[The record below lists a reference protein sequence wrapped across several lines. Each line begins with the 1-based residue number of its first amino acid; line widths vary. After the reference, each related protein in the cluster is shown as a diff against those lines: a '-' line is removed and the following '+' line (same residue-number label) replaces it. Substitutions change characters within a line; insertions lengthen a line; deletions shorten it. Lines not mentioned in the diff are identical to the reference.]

1 MRPILTP
8 DCETMTTKAHNSSP
22 ARFTVFTVCVDPET
36 VANVMDGC
44 AYTADTEF
52 AGEFHDY
59 MGHHKRPQFS
69 QRVRDSAAQ
78 IALIDFDRNSEEA
91 ARSAEILHQLF
102 PGKIAII
109 AVSKRSHEELIL
121 QAMRAG
127 CSEFLPCPFVL
138 SQFTDM
144 MARLQARFSTLAPEG
159 EKNAGTV
166 IALFGVKGGVGT
178 TTLAIYL
185 ATFLV
190 RQHRKKVL
198 LIDHHHQLGHVCL
211 YLGLRENPYYF
222 DELLRNVD
230 RLDVELLTGFLTR
243 HPSGLDVLP
252 SPDTCAVRYSSSPH
266 DMEHVLAFLRS
277 EYDYVIL
284 DSSLETQNV
293 SSVIIDSSDEVYLVA
308 TPDVAAL
315 RDLSRHVEN
324 FGLDART
331 APKLRIAINRSS
343 SNDAVSAE
351 QVEAAVR
358 FPVSVTFP
366 NSYAELLRAINAGE
380 PLSPQRRSEFTTK
393 ISKWA
398 NRLVHAQSNPQTDS
412 PKKRRFAFWK

>member
-1 MRPILTP
+1 
-8 DCETMTTKAHNSSP
+8 
-22 ARFTVFTVCVDPET
+22 
-36 VANVMDGC
+36 
-44 AYTADTEF
+44 
-52 AGEFHDY
+52 
-59 MGHHKRPQFS
+59 
-69 QRVRDSAAQ
+69 
-78 IALIDFDRNSEEA
+78 
-91 ARSAEILHQLF
+91 
-102 PGKIAII
+102 
-109 AVSKRSHEELIL
+109 
-121 QAMRAG
+121 
-127 CSEFLPCPFVL
+127 
-138 SQFTDM
+138 
-144 MARLQARFSTLAPEG
+144 
-159 EKNAGTV
+159 V
-166 IALFGVKGGVGT
+166 IALFGVKGGVGG

-211 YLGLRENPYYF
+211 YLGLTENPYYF

-230 RLDVELLTGFLTR
+230 RLDVELLAGFLTR

-252 SPDTCAVRYSSSPH
+252 SPDTCAVRYSSNPH
-266 DMEHVLAFLRS
+266 DMEHVLSFLRS

-293 SSVIIDSSDEVYLVA
+293 NSAIIDCADEVYLVA

-324 FGLDART
+324 FGLDAKT

-343 SNDAVSAE
+343 SDDAVSAE

-358 FPVSVTFP
+358 FPVSVTVP
-366 NSYAELLRAINAGE
+366 NAYAELIHAINAGE

-398 NRLVHAQSNPQTDS
+398 NRLVHAQSNPETDL
-412 PKKRRFAFWK
+412 PKKSRFAFWR

>member
-1 MRPILTP
+1 M
-8 DCETMTTKAHNSSP
+8 MTKANNSSP

-44 AYTADTEF
+44 AYAADTEF

-69 QRVRDSAAQ
+69 KRVRESAAQ
-78 IALIDFDRNSEEA
+78 IALIDFDSKPEEA
-91 ARSAEILHQLF
+91 AQSAGILHQLF

-127 CSEFLPCPFVL
+127 CSEFLPCPFDL

-144 MARLQARFSTLAPEG
+144 VARLQARFSMLAPEG
-159 EKNAGTV
+159 AKNVGNV

-230 RLDVELLTGFLTR
+230 RLDVELLTGFLTH
-243 HPSGLDVLP
+243 HPSGLDLLP

-266 DMEHVLAFLRS
+266 DMEHVLAFLRG

-293 SSVIIDSSDEVYLVA
+293 SSVIIDSADEVYLVA

-380 PLSPQRRSEFTTK
+380 PLSPQRRSEFTSK

-398 NRLVHAQSNPQTDS
+398 NRMVHAHSNPETDT
-412 PKKRRFAFWK
+412 PKKRRLAFWR

>member
-1 MRPILTP
+1 MMI
-8 DCETMTTKAHNSSP
+8 KAHNSGP
-22 ARFTVFTVCVDPET
+22 ARFSVFTVCADQQT

-44 AYTADTEF
+44 AYAADTEF
-52 AGEFHDY
+52 SGEFHDY
-59 MGHHKRPQFS
+59 MGRNKRPQFS
-69 QRVRDSAAQ
+69 QRVKDSAAC
-78 IALIDFDRNSEEA
+78 IAIVDFDGKPEA
-91 ARSAEILHQLF
+91 AAQSTEILHQMF

-109 AVSKRSHEELIL
+109 AVSRRSDEELL
-121 QAMRAG
+121 VQAMRAG
-127 CSEFLPCPFVL
+127 CSEVLPCPFDL
-138 SQFTDM
+138 SQFTEM
-144 MARLQARFSTLAPEG
+144 VGRLQSRFAAISPDSQ
-159 EKNAGTV
+159 KNSGSV
-166 IALFGVKGGVGT
+166 IALFGVKGGVGA
-178 TTLAIYL
+178 TTLAVYL

-211 YLGLRENPYYF
+211 YLGLSENPYYF

-230 RLDVELLTGFLTR
+230 RLDVELLSGFLTR

-252 SPDTCAVRYSSSPH
+252 SPDICAVRYGGNPH
-266 DMEHVLAFLRS
+266 DMEHVLEFLRG

-284 DSSLETQNV
+284 DSSLESQNV
-293 SSVIIDSSDEVYLVA
+293 NSAIIESADEVYLVS

-331 APKLRIAINRSS
+331 GPKLRIAINRSS
-343 SNDAVSAE
+343 ANDAVSAE
-351 QVEAAVR
+351 QVESAVR
-358 FPVSVTFP
+358 FPVSVTIP
-366 NSYAELLRAINAGE
+366 NSYAELVRAINAGE

-398 NRLVHAQSNPQTDS
+398 NRMVHAQSNPQTET
-412 PKKRRFAFWK
+412 PKRSRFMFWR

>member
-1 MRPILTP
+1 M
-8 DCETMTTKAHNSSP
+8 MTKAHNSGS

-44 AYTADTEF
+44 AYAADTEF

-59 MGHHKRPQFS
+59 MGLHKRPQFS

-78 IALIDFDRNSEEA
+78 IALIDFDRNPEEA
-91 ARSAEILHQLF
+91 AQSAEILHQLF

-144 MARLQARFSTLAPEG
+144 VARLQARFSTLAPEG
-159 EKNAGTV
+159 AKNVGTV

-243 HPSGLDVLP
+243 HPSGLDLLP

-293 SSVIIDSSDEVYLVA
+293 SSVIIDSADEVYLVA

-380 PLSPQRRSEFTTK
+380 PLSPQRRSEFTSK

-398 NRLVHAQSNPQTDS
+398 NRLVHAQSNPATDIA
-412 PKKRRFAFWK
+412 KKRRFAFWK

>member
-1 MRPILTP
+1 
-8 DCETMTTKAHNSSP
+8 MTAKSHNSSS
-22 ARFTVFTVCVDPET
+22 ARFAVFTVCVDPET

-44 AYTADTEF
+44 AYATDTEF

-59 MGHHKRPQFS
+59 MGRHKRPQFS
-69 QRVRDSAAQ
+69 QRVKESAAQ
-78 IALIDFDRNSEEA
+78 IAIIDFDRKPDEA
-91 ARSAEILHQLF
+91 AESTEILHHMF
-102 PGKIAII
+102 PGKIAVI
-109 AVSKRSHEELIL
+109 AVSKRSNEQLIL

-127 CSEFLPCPFVL
+127 CSEFLPCPFDL
-138 SQFTDM
+138 PQFTDM
-144 MARLQARFSTLAPEG
+144 MGRLQSRFAAVAPDSS
-159 EKNAGTV
+159 KNVGRL
-166 IALFGVKGGVGT
+166 IALFGVKGGVGA
-178 TTLAIYL
+178 TTLAVYL

-211 YLGLRENPYYF
+211 YLGLTENPYYF
-222 DELLRNVD
+222 DELIRNVD

-293 SSVIIDSSDEVYLVA
+293 NSTIIDSADEVYLVA

-351 QVEAAVR
+351 QVESAVR
-358 FPVSVTFP
+358 FPVSVTIP
-366 NSYAELLRAINAGE
+366 NSYAELVRAINAGE

-398 NRLVHAQSNPQTDS
+398 NRLVRAQSNPETET
-412 PKKRRFAFWK
+412 PKRNRFAFWR

>member
-1 MRPILTP
+1 
-8 DCETMTTKAHNSSP
+8 MTTKAHNSSS

-44 AYTADTEF
+44 AYAADTEF

-69 QRVRDSAAQ
+69 QRVKDSAAQ
-78 IALIDFDRNSEEA
+78 IALIDFDRKPDEA
-91 ARSAEILHQLF
+91 AQSAEILHQMF

-127 CSEFLPCPFVL
+127 CSEFLPCPFIL

-144 MARLQARFSTLAPEG
+144 VGRLQSRFIALAPESA
-159 EKNAGTV
+159 KNSGHV
-166 IALFGVKGGVGT
+166 IALFGVKGGVGG

-211 YLGLRENPYYF
+211 YLGLTENPYYF

-230 RLDVELLTGFLTR
+230 RLDVELLAGFLTR

-266 DMEHVLAFLRS
+266 DMEHVLSFLRS

-293 SSVIIDSSDEVYLVA
+293 NSAIIDSADEVYLVA

-324 FGLDART
+324 FGLDAKT

-358 FPVSVTFP
+358 FPVSVTIP
-366 NSYAELLRAINAGE
+366 NAYAELIHAINAGE

-398 NRLVHAQSNPQTDS
+398 NRIVHAQSNPETDT

>member
-1 MRPILTP
+1 
-8 DCETMTTKAHNSSP
+8 MTAKPHNSSP

-44 AYTADTEF
+44 AYAADTEF

-59 MGHHKRPQFS
+59 MGRNKRPQFS
-69 QRVRDSAAQ
+69 QRVKESAAQ
-78 IALIDFDRNSEEA
+78 IAIVDFDRRPDEA
-91 ARSAEILHQLF
+91 AQSAEILHQMF
-102 PGKIAII
+102 PGKISII
-109 AVSKRSHEELIL
+109 AVSKRSNEELIL

-127 CSEFLPCPFVL
+127 CSEFLPCPFIL
-138 SQFTDM
+138 SQFTEM
-144 MARLQARFSTLAPEG
+144 VGRLQSRFAALAHDSS
-159 EKNAGTV
+159 KNVGSV

-178 TTLAIYL
+178 TTLAVYL
-185 ATFLV
+185 AMFLV

-198 LIDHHHQLGHVCL
+198 LIDHHHQLGHICL
-211 YLGLRENPYYF
+211 YLGLTENPYYF

-230 RLDVELLTGFLTR
+230 RLDVELLAGFLTR

-266 DMEHVLAFLRS
+266 DMEHVLSFLRS

-293 SSVIIDSSDEVYLVA
+293 NSVIIDSADEVYLVA

-343 SNDAVSAE
+343 SNDAVSSE
-351 QVEAAVR
+351 QVESAVR
-358 FPVSVTFP
+358 FPVSVTIP
-366 NSYAELLRAINAGE
+366 NSYAELVRAINAGE

-398 NRLVHAQSNPQTDS
+398 NRLVRAQSNPETETT
-412 PKKRRFAFWK
+412 KRRLFAFWR

>member
-1 MRPILTP
+1 M
-8 DCETMTTKAHNSSP
+8 
-22 ARFTVFTVCVDPET
+22 FTVCVDPET

-44 AYTADTEF
+44 AYAADTEF

-59 MGHHKRPQFS
+59 MGHHKRAQFS
-69 QRVRDSAAQ
+69 QRVKDAAAQ
-78 IALIDFDRNSEEA
+78 IALIDFDRNPDEA
-91 ARSAEILHQLF
+91 VQSAEILHQMF

-109 AVSKRSHEELIL
+109 AVSKRSHQELIL

-127 CSEFLPCPFVL
+127 CSEFLSCPFVL
-138 SQFTDM
+138 SQFTEM
-144 MARLQARFSTLAPEG
+144 VGRLQSRFTALAPESA
-159 EKNAGTV
+159 KNAGTV
-166 IALFGVKGGVGT
+166 IALFGVKGGVGG
-178 TTLAIYL
+178 TTLAVYL

-211 YLGLRENPYYF
+211 YLGLTENPYYF

-230 RLDVELLTGFLTR
+230 RLDVELLAGFLTR

-266 DMEHVLAFLRS
+266 DMEHVLSFLRS

-293 SSVIIDSSDEVYLVA
+293 NSAIIDSADEVYLVA

-324 FGLDART
+324 FGLDAKT

-358 FPVSVTFP
+358 FPVSVTIP
-366 NSYAELLRAINAGE
+366 NAYAELIHAINAGE
-380 PLSPQRRSEFTTK
+380 PLSPQRRSEFTSK

-398 NRLVHAQSNPQTDS
+398 NRMVHAQSNPDTDT
-412 PKKRRFAFWK
+412 PKKRRLAFWK

>member
-1 MRPILTP
+1 
-8 DCETMTTKAHNSSP
+8 MTTKPRNSNP
-22 ARFTVFTVCVDPET
+22 ARFMVFTVCVDPET

-44 AYTADTEF
+44 AYASDTEF

-59 MGHHKRPQFS
+59 MGLHKRPQFS
-69 QRVRDSAAQ
+69 QRVKDSTAQ
-78 IALIDFDRNSEEA
+78 IALIDFDRNIDEA
-91 ARSAEILHQLF
+91 EQSAEILHKTF
-102 PGKIAII
+102 SGKIAII
-109 AVSKRSHEELIL
+109 AVSRRSQEELIL
-121 QAMRAG
+121 RAMRAG
-127 CSEFLPCPFVL
+127 CSEFLSCPFVL
-138 SQFTDM
+138 SDFTDM
-144 MARLQARFSTLAPEG
+144 VGRLQSRFTALAPESV
-159 EKNAGTV
+159 KNAGNV
-166 IALFGVKGGVGT
+166 IALFGVKGGVGG
-178 TTLAIYL
+178 TTLAVYL

-211 YLGLRENPYYF
+211 YLGLKENPYYF

-243 HPSGLDVLP
+243 HPSGLDVLA

-266 DMEHVLAFLRS
+266 DMEHVLSFLRS

-293 SSVIIDSSDEVYLVA
+293 NSAIIDSADEVYLVA

-324 FGLDART
+324 FGLDAKT

-358 FPVSVTFP
+358 FPVSVTIP
-366 NSYAELLRAINAGE
+366 NAYAELIHAINAGE

-398 NRLVHAQSNPQTDS
+398 NRMVHAQSNPETDT
-412 PKKRRFAFWK
+412 PRKRGLAFWR

>member
-1 MRPILTP
+1 
-8 DCETMTTKAHNSSP
+8 MTTKSHNSSP

-44 AYTADTEF
+44 AYATDTEF

-59 MGHHKRPQFS
+59 MGQHKRPQFS
-69 QRVRDSAAQ
+69 QRVKEAAAQ
-78 IALIDFDRNSEEA
+78 IALIDFDLKPEEA
-91 ARSAEILHQLF
+91 ALSAGILHQMF

-109 AVSKRSHEELIL
+109 AVSKSNNQELIL

-127 CSEFLPCPFVL
+127 CSEFLACPFDL

-144 MARLQARFSTLAPEG
+144 VDRLQSRFAAAAPESS
-159 EKNAGTV
+159 KNAGTV
-166 IALFGVKGGVGT
+166 IALFGVKGGVGG

-211 YLGLRENPYYF
+211 YLGLTENPYYF

-230 RLDVELLTGFLTR
+230 RLDVELLAGFLTR

-252 SPDTCAVRYSSSPH
+252 SPDTCAVRYSSNPH
-266 DMEHVLAFLRS
+266 DMEHVLSFLRS

-293 SSVIIDSSDEVYLVA
+293 NSAIIDCADEVYLVA

-324 FGLDART
+324 FGLDAKT

-343 SNDAVSAE
+343 SDDAVSAE

-358 FPVSVTFP
+358 FPVSVTVP
-366 NSYAELLRAINAGE
+366 NAYAELIHAINAGE

-398 NRLVHAQSNPQTDS
+398 NRLVHAQSNPETDS

>member
-1 MRPILTP
+1 
-8 DCETMTTKAHNSSP
+8 MTTKPHNSSS

-44 AYTADTEF
+44 AYAADTEF

-69 QRVRDSAAQ
+69 QRVKASAAQ
-78 IALIDFDRNSEEA
+78 IALIDFDRKPDEA
-91 ARSAEILHQLF
+91 AQSAEILHQMF

-127 CSEFLPCPFVL
+127 CSEFLPCPFIL
-138 SQFTDM
+138 SQFTEM
-144 MARLQARFSTLAPEG
+144 VGRLQSRFTALAPESA
-159 EKNAGTV
+159 KNVGTV
-166 IALFGVKGGVGT
+166 IALFGVKGGVGG
-178 TTLAIYL
+178 TTLAVYL

-211 YLGLRENPYYF
+211 YLGLTENPYYF

-230 RLDVELLTGFLTR
+230 RLDVELLAGFLTR

-266 DMEHVLAFLRS
+266 DMEHVLSFLRS

-293 SSVIIDSSDEVYLVA
+293 NSAIIDSADEVYLVA

-324 FGLDART
+324 FGLDAKT

-358 FPVSVTFP
+358 FPVSVTIP
-366 NSYAELLRAINAGE
+366 NAYAELIHAINAGE

-398 NRLVHAQSNPQTDS
+398 NRMVHAQSNPDTDT
-412 PKKRRFAFWK
+412 PKKRRLAFWK

>member
-1 MRPILTP
+1 
-8 DCETMTTKAHNSSP
+8 MTAKSHNSNS

-44 AYTADTEF
+44 AYAADTEF

-59 MGHHKRPQFS
+59 MGRHKRPQFS
-69 QRVRDSAAQ
+69 QRVKESAAQ
-78 IALIDFDRNSEEA
+78 IAIIDFDRKPDEA
-91 ARSAEILHQLF
+91 AESTEILHQMF
-102 PGKIAII
+102 PGKIAIV
-109 AVSKRSHEELIL
+109 AVSKSSHEQLIL

-127 CSEFLPCPFVL
+127 CSEFLPCPFGL

-144 MARLQARFSTLAPEG
+144 MGRLQSRFAAVAPDSS
-159 EKNAGTV
+159 KNAGCL
-166 IALFGVKGGVGT
+166 IALFGVKGGVGA
-178 TTLAIYL
+178 TTLAVYL

-211 YLGLRENPYYF
+211 YLGLTENPYYF

-230 RLDVELLTGFLTR
+230 RLDVELLAGFLTR
-243 HPSGLDVLP
+243 HSSGLDVLP
-252 SPDTCAVRYSSSPH
+252 SPDTCAVRYSSSPQ

-284 DSSLETQNV
+284 DSSLETQNAN
-293 SSVIIDSSDEVYLVA
+293 SAIIDSADEVYLVA

-351 QVEAAVR
+351 QVEGAVR
-358 FPVSVTFP
+358 FPVSVTIP
-366 NSYAELLRAINAGE
+366 NSYAELVRAINAGE

-398 NRLVHAQSNPQTDS
+398 NRLVHAQSNPETETT
-412 PKKRRFAFWK
+412 KRNRFAFWR

>member
-1 MRPILTP
+1 M
-8 DCETMTTKAHNSSP
+8 
-22 ARFTVFTVCVDPET
+22 
-36 VANVMDGC
+36 ANVMDGC
-44 AYTADTEF
+44 AYAADTEF

-59 MGHHKRPQFS
+59 MGLNKRPQFS
-69 QRVRDSAAQ
+69 QRVKDSAAQ
-78 IALIDFDRNSEEA
+78 IALVDFDLRPEDA
-91 ARSAEILHQLF
+91 AQSAEILHQMF

-109 AVSKRSHEELIL
+109 AVSKRSDQELIL

-144 MARLQARFSTLAPEG
+144 VERLQSRFAAVAPDSS
-159 EKNAGTV
+159 KNTGSV
-166 IALFGVKGGVGT
+166 IALFGVKGGVGA

-211 YLGLRENPYYF
+211 YLGLTENPYYF

-230 RLDVELLTGFLTR
+230 RLDVELLAGFLTH

-252 SPDTCAVRYSSSPH
+252 SPDTCAVRYSSSPD

-293 SSVIIDSSDEVYLVA
+293 NSTIIDSADEVYLVA

-351 QVEAAVR
+351 QVESAVR
-358 FPVSVTFP
+358 FPVSVTIP
-366 NSYAELLRAINAGE
+366 NSYAELVRAINAGE

-393 ISKWA
+393 ISKWV
-398 NRLVHAQSNPQTDS
+398 NRLVQAQSDKETET
-412 PKKRRFAFWK
+412 PKRNRFAFWR

>member
-1 MRPILTP
+1 
-8 DCETMTTKAHNSSP
+8 MTTKAHNSSP

-44 AYTADTEF
+44 AYAADTEF

-69 QRVRDSAAQ
+69 QRVKDSAAQ
-78 IALIDFDRNSEEA
+78 IALIDFDRKPDEA
-91 ARSAEILHQLF
+91 AQSAEILHQMF

-127 CSEFLPCPFVL
+127 CSEFLPCPFIL

-144 MARLQARFSTLAPEG
+144 VGRLQSRFTALAPESA
-159 EKNAGTV
+159 KNSGHV
-166 IALFGVKGGVGT
+166 IALFGVKGGVGG

-211 YLGLRENPYYF
+211 YLGLTENPYYF

-230 RLDVELLTGFLTR
+230 RLDVELLAGFLTR

-266 DMEHVLAFLRS
+266 DMEHVLSFLRS

-293 SSVIIDSSDEVYLVA
+293 NSAIIDSADEVYLVA

-324 FGLDART
+324 FGLDAKT

-358 FPVSVTFP
+358 FPVSVTIP
-366 NSYAELLRAINAGE
+366 NAYAELIHAINAGE

-398 NRLVHAQSNPQTDS
+398 NRIVHAQSNPETDT

>member
-1 MRPILTP
+1 
-8 DCETMTTKAHNSSP
+8 MTAKSHNSNS

-44 AYTADTEF
+44 AYAADTEF

-59 MGHHKRPQFS
+59 MGRHKRPQFS
-69 QRVRDSAAQ
+69 QRVKESAAQ
-78 IALIDFDRNSEEA
+78 IAIIDFDRKPDEA
-91 ARSAEILHQLF
+91 AESTEILHQMF
-102 PGKIAII
+102 PGKIAIV
-109 AVSKRSHEELIL
+109 AVSKSSHEQLIL

-127 CSEFLPCPFVL
+127 CSEFLPCPFGL

-144 MARLQARFSTLAPEG
+144 MGRLQSRFAAVAPDSS
-159 EKNAGTV
+159 KNAGCL
-166 IALFGVKGGVGT
+166 IALFGVKGGVGA
-178 TTLAIYL
+178 TTLAVYL

-211 YLGLRENPYYF
+211 YLGLTENPYYF

-230 RLDVELLTGFLTR
+230 RLDVELLAGFLTR
-243 HPSGLDVLP
+243 HSSGLDVLP
-252 SPDTCAVRYSSSPH
+252 SPDTCAVRYSSSPQ

-284 DSSLETQNV
+284 DSSLETQNAN
-293 SSVIIDSSDEVYLVA
+293 SAIIDSADEVYLVA

-351 QVEAAVR
+351 QVESAVR
-358 FPVSVTFP
+358 FPVSVTIP
-366 NSYAELLRAINAGE
+366 NSYAELVRAINAGE

-398 NRLVHAQSNPQTDS
+398 NRLVHAQSNPETETT
-412 PKKRRFAFWK
+412 KRNRFAFWR

>member
-1 MRPILTP
+1 M
-8 DCETMTTKAHNSSP
+8 
-22 ARFTVFTVCVDPET
+22 FTVCVDPDT

-44 AYTADTEF
+44 AYAADTEF

-69 QRVRDSAAQ
+69 QRVKDAAAQ
-78 IALIDFDRNSEEA
+78 IALIDFDRNPDEA
-91 ARSAEILHQLF
+91 VQSAEILHQMF

-109 AVSKRSHEELIL
+109 AVSKRSHQELIL

-127 CSEFLPCPFVL
+127 CSEFLSCPFVL
-138 SQFTDM
+138 SQFTEM
-144 MARLQARFSTLAPEG
+144 VGRLQSRFTALAPESA
-159 EKNAGTV
+159 KNAGTV
-166 IALFGVKGGVGT
+166 IALFGVKGGVGG
-178 TTLAIYL
+178 TTLAVYL

-211 YLGLRENPYYF
+211 YLGLTENPYYF

-230 RLDVELLTGFLTR
+230 RLDVELLAGFLTR

-266 DMEHVLAFLRS
+266 DMEHVLSFLRS

-293 SSVIIDSSDEVYLVA
+293 NSAIIDSADEVYLVA

-324 FGLDART
+324 FGLDAKT

-358 FPVSVTFP
+358 FPVSVTIP
-366 NSYAELLRAINAGE
+366 NAYAELIHAINAGE
-380 PLSPQRRSEFTTK
+380 PLSPQRRSEFTSK

-398 NRLVHAQSNPQTDS
+398 NRMVHAQSNPDTDT
-412 PKKRRFAFWK
+412 PKKRRLAFWK

>member
-1 MRPILTP
+1 
-8 DCETMTTKAHNSSP
+8 MTTKPHNSSS

-44 AYTADTEF
+44 AYAADTEF

-69 QRVRDSAAQ
+69 QRVKESAAQ
-78 IALIDFDRNSEEA
+78 IALIDFDRKPDEA
-91 ARSAEILHQLF
+91 AQSAEILHQMF

-109 AVSKRSHEELIL
+109 AVSKRSNEELIL

-127 CSEFLPCPFVL
+127 CSEFLPCPFIL

-144 MARLQARFSTLAPEG
+144 VGRLQSRFTALAPESA
-159 EKNAGTV
+159 KNSGHV
-166 IALFGVKGGVGT
+166 IALFGVKGGVGG

-211 YLGLRENPYYF
+211 YLGLTENPYYF

-230 RLDVELLTGFLTR
+230 RLDVELLAGFLTR

-266 DMEHVLAFLRS
+266 DMEHVLSFLRS

-293 SSVIIDSSDEVYLVA
+293 NSAIIDSADEVYLVA

-324 FGLDART
+324 FGLDAKT

-358 FPVSVTFP
+358 FPVSVTIP
-366 NSYAELLRAINAGE
+366 NAYAELIHAINAGE

-398 NRLVHAQSNPQTDS
+398 NRIVHAQSNPETDT

>member
-1 MRPILTP
+1 
-8 DCETMTTKAHNSSP
+8 MTTKAHNSSP

-44 AYTADTEF
+44 AYAADTEF

-69 QRVRDSAAQ
+69 QRVKDSAAQ
-78 IALIDFDRNSEEA
+78 IALIDFDRKPDEA
-91 ARSAEILHQLF
+91 AQSAEILHQMF

-109 AVSKRSHEELIL
+109 AVSKRGHEELIL
-121 QAMRAG
+121 QAMRSG
-127 CSEFLPCPFVL
+127 CSEFLPCPFIL

-144 MARLQARFSTLAPEG
+144 VGRLQSRFSALSPEST
-159 EKNAGTV
+159 KNSGHV
-166 IALFGVKGGVGT
+166 IALFGVKGGVGG

-211 YLGLRENPYYF
+211 YLGLTENPYYF

-230 RLDVELLTGFLTR
+230 RLDVELLAGFLTR

-266 DMEHVLAFLRS
+266 DMEHVLSFLRS

-293 SSVIIDSSDEVYLVA
+293 NSAIIDSADEVYLVA

-324 FGLDART
+324 FGLDAKT

-358 FPVSVTFP
+358 FPVSVTIP
-366 NSYAELLRAINAGE
+366 NAYAELIHAINAGE
-380 PLSPQRRSEFTTK
+380 PLSPQRRSEFTSK

-398 NRLVHAQSNPQTDS
+398 NRIVHAQSNPETDT

>member
-1 MRPILTP
+1 
-8 DCETMTTKAHNSSP
+8 MTTKSHNSSP

-44 AYTADTEF
+44 AYAADTEF

-59 MGHHKRPQFS
+59 MGRHRRPQFS
-69 QRVRDSAAQ
+69 QRVKDSAAQ
-78 IALIDFDRNSEEA
+78 IALIDFDRNPEEA
-91 ARSAEILHQLF
+91 AQSAEILHQMF
-102 PGKIAII
+102 PGKVAII

-138 SQFTDM
+138 SQFTEM
-144 MARLQARFSTLAPEG
+144 VGRLQSRFAVLAPESA
-159 EKNAGTV
+159 KNVGNV

-211 YLGLRENPYYF
+211 YLGLTENPYYF

-266 DMEHVLAFLRS
+266 DMEHVLSFLRS

-293 SSVIIDSSDEVYLVA
+293 NSAIIDSADEVYLVA

-324 FGLDART
+324 FGLDAKT

-343 SNDAVSAE
+343 SDDAVSAE

-366 NSYAELLRAINAGE
+366 NSYAELVRAINAGE
-380 PLSPQRRSEFTTK
+380 PLSPQRRSEFTTR

-398 NRLVHAQSNPQTDS
+398 NRLVHAQSNPETDT
-412 PKKRRFAFWK
+412 PKKRLFAFWK

>member
-1 MRPILTP
+1 
-8 DCETMTTKAHNSSP
+8 MTTKSHNSSP

-44 AYTADTEF
+44 AYAADTEF

-59 MGHHKRPQFS
+59 MGRHRRPQFS
-69 QRVRDSAAQ
+69 QRVKDSAAQ
-78 IALIDFDRNSEEA
+78 IALIDFDRNPEEA
-91 ARSAEILHQLF
+91 AQSAEILHQMF
-102 PGKIAII
+102 PGKVAII

-138 SQFTDM
+138 SQFTEM
-144 MARLQARFSTLAPEG
+144 VGRLQSRFAVLAPESA
-159 EKNAGTV
+159 KNVGNV

-211 YLGLRENPYYF
+211 YLGLTENPYYF

-266 DMEHVLAFLRS
+266 DMEHVLSFLRS

-293 SSVIIDSSDEVYLVA
+293 NSAIIDSADEVYLVA

-324 FGLDART
+324 FGLDAKT

-343 SNDAVSAE
+343 SDDAVSAE

-366 NSYAELLRAINAGE
+366 NSYAELVRAINAGE
-380 PLSPQRRSEFTTK
+380 PLSPQRRSEFTTR

-398 NRLVHAQSNPQTDS
+398 NRLVHAQSNPETDT
-412 PKKRRFAFWK
+412 PKKRFFAFWK

>member
-1 MRPILTP
+1 
-8 DCETMTTKAHNSSP
+8 MTTKAHNSTP

-44 AYTADTEF
+44 AYAADTEF

-78 IALIDFDRNSEEA
+78 IVLIDFDRKPEEA
-91 ARSAEILHQLF
+91 AQSAEILHQLF

-109 AVSKRSHEELIL
+109 AVSKHSHEELIL

-138 SQFTDM
+138 SHFTDM
-144 MARLQARFSTLAPEG
+144 MVRLQARFSTLAPEG
-159 EKNAGTV
+159 AKNVGNV

-266 DMEHVLAFLRS
+266 DMEHVLSFLRS

-293 SSVIIDSSDEVYLVA
+293 SSVIIDSADEVYLVA

-398 NRLVHAQSNPQTDS
+398 NRLVHAQSNPATDTL
-412 PKKRRFAFWK
+412 KKRRFAFWK

>member
-1 MRPILTP
+1 
-8 DCETMTTKAHNSSP
+8 MTAKSHNSSP

-44 AYTADTEF
+44 AYAADTEF

-59 MGHHKRPQFS
+59 MGRQRRPQFS
-69 QRVRDSAAQ
+69 QRVKDSAAQ
-78 IALIDFDRNSEEA
+78 IALIDFDRRPDEA
-91 ARSAEILHQLF
+91 AQSAEILHQMF

-138 SQFTDM
+138 PQFTDM
-144 MARLQARFSTLAPEG
+144 VARLQARFSALAPEG
-159 EKNAGTV
+159 AKNVGNV

-190 RQHRKKVL
+190 RQHRKRVL

-243 HPSGLDVLP
+243 HPIGLDVLP

-293 SSVIIDSSDEVYLVA
+293 NSAIIESADEVYLVA

-380 PLSPQRRSEFTTK
+380 PLPPQRRSEFTTK

-398 NRLVHAQSNPQTDS
+398 NRLVHAQSNPETDM

>member
-1 MRPILTP
+1 
-8 DCETMTTKAHNSSP
+8 MTTKAHNSSP

-36 VANVMDGC
+36 VANVIDGC

>member
-1 MRPILTP
+1 
-8 DCETMTTKAHNSSP
+8 MTNKSHNSSP

-44 AYTADTEF
+44 AYAADTEF

-59 MGHHKRPQFS
+59 MGRQRRPQFS
-69 QRVRDSAAQ
+69 QRVKDSAAQ
-78 IALIDFDRNSEEA
+78 IALIDFDLRPDEA
-91 ARSAEILHQLF
+91 AQSAEILHQMF

-144 MARLQARFSTLAPEG
+144 MVRLQARFSTLAPEG
-159 EKNAGTV
+159 AKNVGNV

-252 SPDTCAVRYSSSPH
+252 SPDTCAVRYSSSPN

-293 SSVIIDSSDEVYLVA
+293 NSAIIESADEVYLVA

-398 NRLVHAQSNPQTDS
+398 NRLVHAQSNPETDT

>member
-1 MRPILTP
+1 M
-8 DCETMTTKAHNSSP
+8 
-22 ARFTVFTVCVDPET
+22 FTVCVDPET

-44 AYTADTEF
+44 AYAADTEF

-69 QRVRDSAAQ
+69 QRVKDAAAQ
-78 IALIDFDRNSEEA
+78 IALIDFDRNPDEA
-91 ARSAEILHQLF
+91 VQSAEILHQMF

-109 AVSKRSHEELIL
+109 AVSKRSHQELIL

-127 CSEFLPCPFVL
+127 CSEFLSCPFVL
-138 SQFTDM
+138 SQFTEM
-144 MARLQARFSTLAPEG
+144 VGRLQSRFTALAPESA
-159 EKNAGTV
+159 KNAGTV
-166 IALFGVKGGVGT
+166 IALFGVKGGVGG
-178 TTLAIYL
+178 TTLAVYL

-211 YLGLRENPYYF
+211 YLGLTENPYYF

-230 RLDVELLTGFLTR
+230 RLDVELLAGFLTR

-266 DMEHVLAFLRS
+266 DMEHVLSFLRS

-293 SSVIIDSSDEVYLVA
+293 NSAIIDSADEVYLVA

-324 FGLDART
+324 FGLDAKT

-358 FPVSVTFP
+358 FPVSVTIP
-366 NSYAELLRAINAGE
+366 NAYAELIHAINAGE
-380 PLSPQRRSEFTTK
+380 PLSPQRRSEFTSK

-398 NRLVHAQSNPQTDS
+398 NRMVHAQSNPDTDT
-412 PKKRRFAFWK
+412 PKKRRLAFWK

>member
-1 MRPILTP
+1 
-8 DCETMTTKAHNSSP
+8 MTTKSHNSGP

-44 AYTADTEF
+44 AYAVDTEF

-59 MGHHKRPQFS
+59 MGRHKRPQFS
-69 QRVRDSAAQ
+69 QRVKDSAAQ
-78 IALIDFDRNSEEA
+78 IALIDFDQKPDEA
-91 ARSAEILHQLF
+91 AESAEILHQMF

-109 AVSKRSHEELIL
+109 AVSKHSHEELIL

-127 CSEFLPCPFVL
+127 CSEFLPCPFDL
-138 SQFTDM
+138 AQFTDM
-144 MARLQARFSTLAPEG
+144 VGRLQSRFAAVTPESS
-159 EKNAGTV
+159 KDAGSV
-166 IALFGVKGGVGT
+166 IALFGVKGGVGA

-198 LIDHHHQLGHVCL
+198 LIDHHYQLGHVCL
-211 YLGLRENPYYF
+211 YLGLTENPYYF

-230 RLDVELLTGFLTR
+230 RLDVELLAGFLTR

-266 DMEHVLAFLRS
+266 EMEQVLAFLRS
-277 EYDYVIL
+277 QYDFVIL

-293 SSVIIDSSDEVYLVA
+293 NSAIIDSADEVYLVA

-324 FGLDART
+324 FGLDAKT

-343 SNDAVSAE
+343 SDDAVSAE
-351 QVEAAVR
+351 QVESAVR
-358 FPVSVTFP
+358 FPVAVTIP
-366 NSYAELLRAINAGE
+366 NSYSELMHAINAGE

-398 NRLVHAQSNPQTDS
+398 NRMVHAQSNPETETA
-412 PKKRRFAFWK
+412 KRSRFAFWR

>member
-1 MRPILTP
+1 
-8 DCETMTTKAHNSSP
+8 MTSKAHSSSP

-44 AYTADTEF
+44 AYAADVEF

-69 QRVRDSAAQ
+69 QRVKDSAAQ
-78 IALIDFDRNSEEA
+78 IVLIDFDHKPDEA
-91 ARSAEILHQLF
+91 AESAEILHQMF

-127 CSEFLPCPFVL
+127 CSEFLFCPFDL

-144 MARLQARFSTLAPEG
+144 VARLQSRFTALAPETSS
-159 EKNAGTV
+159 NSGTV
-166 IALFGVKGGVGT
+166 IALFGVKGGVGG

-211 YLGLRENPYYF
+211 YLGLTENPYYF

-230 RLDVELLTGFLTR
+230 RLDVELFAGFLTR

-266 DMEHVLAFLRS
+266 DMEHVLSFLRT
-277 EYDYVIL
+277 EYDFVIL
-284 DSSLETQNV
+284 DSSLETQNLN
-293 SSVIIDSSDEVYLVA
+293 SAIIDSADEVYLVA

-324 FGLDART
+324 FGLDAKT
-331 APKLRIAINRSS
+331 APKLRIIINRSS
-343 SNDAVSAE
+343 SNDAVGAE

-358 FPVSVTFP
+358 FPVSVTIP
-366 NSYAELLRAINAGE
+366 NAYAELVRAINAGE

-398 NRLVHAQSNPQTDS
+398 NRLVHAQSNPVTDT
-412 PKKRRFAFWK
+412 PRKRRFAFWK

>member
-1 MRPILTP
+1 
-8 DCETMTTKAHNSSP
+8 MTAKSHNSSP
-22 ARFTVFTVCVDPET
+22 ARFTVFTVCVDAET

-44 AYTADTEF
+44 AYAADTEF

-59 MGHHKRPQFS
+59 MGRQRRPQFS
-69 QRVRDSAAQ
+69 QRVKDSAAQ
-78 IALIDFDRNSEEA
+78 IALIDFDLRPDEA
-91 ARSAEILHQLF
+91 AQSAEILHRMF
-102 PGKIAII
+102 SGKIAII

-138 SQFTDM
+138 PQFTDM

-159 EKNAGTV
+159 ARNAGNV

-266 DMEHVLAFLRS
+266 DMEHVVAFLRS

-293 SSVIIDSSDEVYLVA
+293 NSAIIESADEVYLVA

-398 NRLVHAQSNPQTDS
+398 NRLVHAQSNPATDS